1 MLIPSLNKVFCYS
14 SNLRY
19 TRKDISRF
27 IKKIKFNLNNGCWEY
42 MGVLNRYYYGQFN
55 INRNNKS
62 KTYLAHRV
70 SWELFSNQSIPDGK
84 VIMHTC
90 DNRKCCNP
98 GHLKL
103 GTHQDNINDMF
114 AKGRGNRR
122 GAIGER
128 SHTAK
133 LTWELVG
140 KIRRLYSTGKY
151 TQQQLA
157 DRFSVVISTI
167 SNIVN
172 NKAWKV

>member
-1 MLIPSLNKVFCYS
+1 
-14 SNLRY
+14 
-19 TRKDISRF
+19 
-27 IKKIKFNLNNGCWEY
+27 

-103 GTHQDNINDMF
+103 GTHQDNINDMVS
-114 AKGRGNRR
+114 KGRNRDQY
-122 GAIGER
+122 GENNF
-128 SHTAK
+128 SSK
-133 LTWELVG
+133 LTQIYVNN
-140 KIRRLYSTGKY
+140 IRKDWNTGKY